1 MDNKILSIKN
11 INFETLGTFREL
23 IRSDGYQIEN
33 IEAQNEAVPTNA
45 KRYAAIIILGGPM
58 SVYDN
63 DGYLKKEQ
71 ELIRHALKLEI
82 PILGICLG
90 SQLIAQAIGGNVYK
104 GGKKEI
110 GWSNVMLNHAG
121 YNGLF
126 KGINTKS
133 IKVFQW
139 HGDTYD
145 LPQKATIMASS
156 KLYPQAFR
164 FGSAIG
170 IQFHMEVNGEMIQR
184 WADEYSQELERE
196 RIEIAD
202 LLNHKEH
209 EIKELSERC
218 KVVYSNF
225 SKMIKDKSTC
235 Y

>member
-1 MDNKILSIKN
+1 M
-11 INFETLGTFREL
+11 
-23 IRSDGYQIEN
+23 
-33 IEAQNEAVPTNA
+33 A
-45 KRYAAIIILGGPM
+45 
-58 SVYDN
+58 VYDN
-63 DGYLKKEQ
+63 VQYLKREQ

-82 PILGICLG
+82 PVLGICLG

-104 GGKKEI
+104 GRKKEI

-121 YNGLF
+121 YNDLF

-145 LPQKATIMASS
+145 LPPKATIMASS

-164 FGSAIG
+164 FGSVFG
-170 IQFHMEVNGEMIQR
+170 IQFHMEVNAEMIRR
-184 WADEYSQELERE
+184 WAEEYSQELKRE
-196 RIEIAD
+196 RIKLTD
-202 LLNHKEH
+202 LLNHKDD
-209 EIKELSERC
+209 EIKELFERC

-225 SKMIKDKSTC
+225 SKIIKNKSMS